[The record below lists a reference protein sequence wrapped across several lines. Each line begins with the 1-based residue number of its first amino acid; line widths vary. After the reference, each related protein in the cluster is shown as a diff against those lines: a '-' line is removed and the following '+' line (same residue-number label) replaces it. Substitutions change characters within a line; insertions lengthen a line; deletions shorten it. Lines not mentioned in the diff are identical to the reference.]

1 MVFRVAFAFICLCV
15 SQGPDRD
22 GRVRCG
28 VLWGDLDPELDEF
41 IEIVV
46 DFNEKGVRPYCVS
59 VDIPGDGS
67 VAFFKHMLAMR
78 TRLHATLMHV
88 FSEGCELNDTMILTR
103 SVAQTVHIM
112 YSEFAIPTKLHKA
125 PQKNLGMHRRPRAE
139 RQLSYSNEAPQPN
152 GAGPFFIQIHAG
164 CLLFVVCC
172 LLFVAY
178 CVLFVVGCVSFVVC
192 RVLSVVCSLLFVDCC
207 RLPFVC
213 CLLLVV
219 FCWLCIVFFVCCLLS
234 VVCCLLFVDCGWLI
248 VVCCVLFVLCSLLFV
263 VCCLLCVV
271 RCALC
276 VVCCLL

>member
-78 TRLHATLMHV
+78 TRLHANLMHV

-103 SVAQTVHIM
+103 SVAQTVQIM

-125 PQKNLGMHRRPRAE
+125 PQKK
-139 RQLSYSNEAPQPN
+139 
-152 GAGPFFIQIHAG
+152 
-164 CLLFVVCC
+164 
-172 LLFVAY
+172 
-178 CVLFVVGCVSFVVC
+178 
-192 RVLSVVCSLLFVDCC
+192 
-207 RLPFVC
+207 
-213 CLLLVV
+213 
-219 FCWLCIVFFVCCLLS
+219 
-234 VVCCLLFVDCGWLI
+234 
-248 VVCCVLFVLCSLLFV
+248 
-263 VCCLLCVV
+263 
-271 RCALC
+271 
-276 VVCCLL
+276 